1 MDKGIKEITYM
12 WRELNDNWYRIQTN
26 SPTVINKLKRR
37 QDAKICG
44 KTTRGSTVYWLIFRV
59 QYNKPSTAKQS
70 FKRLNNCKNNFTD
83 RNGLISAETSIRCS
97 TNSRGEV

>member
-26 SPTVINKLKRR
+26 SPKVINKLKRR
-37 QDAKICG
+37 KAEICG
-44 KTTRGSTVYWLIFRV
+44 KTTSGSTVYWLIFRV

-70 FKRLNNCKNNFTD
+70 FKRLTNCKKNFTD
-83 RNGLISAETSIRCS
+83 RNGLISAETSTKRSI
-97 TNSRGEV
+97 NSRGEV